1 MWLSA
6 DSRLLVP
13 ACAEHD
19 GPESVD
25 VGVGSTG
32 GEAHTKSFDGG
43 WRRRGGSG
51 GGRDRIERDTAGF
64 ALMIEYADVTMM
76 CFASLPAAA
85 TLLMIFRQCEACLT
99 KGLGSHNKKRP
110 STLSVFSAVSAGCCP
125 IVLSCLLLRL
135 FQFGDCL
142 HLFRT
147 ASITHY
153 LRSTPIK
160 AIVDESIG

>member
-1 MWLSA
+1 
-6 DSRLLVP
+6 
-13 ACAEHD
+13 
-19 GPESVD
+19 
-25 VGVGSTG
+25 
-32 GEAHTKSFDGG
+32 
-43 WRRRGGSG
+43 
-51 GGRDRIERDTAGF
+51 
-64 ALMIEYADVTMM
+64 MIEYADVTMM

-110 STLSVFSAVSAGCCP
+110 STLSVFSAVSAG
-125 IVLSCLLLRL
+125 LSCLLLRL

-153 LRSTPIK
+153 LRSTPIN
-160 AIVDESIG
+160 IVDESIG